1 MNLKHMSEIAIQRRI
16 LAYLVLLAGHF
27 FYCYNFVIIDYV
39 RPFIVESYDGL
50 TLAHTAQFYTWQSL
64 GALLG
69 ALVSAKLAG
78 KRGLILVTLLNGLA
92 TMVNIAMTDYV
103 SWAIARFVIG
113 FSLGGYFTIAFTVMT
128 GLFPGSI
135 RGKLSAFMSSMF
147 SVVLIFMGFYAA
159 YLSSVD
165 APWQNLMI
173 LGGLP
178 PVVIAGLMA
187 LVIPS
192 EKSVVAYGSEKAAES
207 KDSDAEAEKKGS
219 WGEMFNSKYRRITIT
234 CLLLSGLNFYGFQFF
249 SGFVTTYLSTV
260 RMFDAA
266 TVGLIFSIA
275 AFGNLFGGWLWG
287 AISDKWGRKVNAF
300 GFILAGVMSASF
312 FVAPSNVEI
321 LGINLLA
328 ILGLLYNFGLAS
340 SLVWGAYFIELF
352 PARLKGYGAALFHGG
367 RIIGMWAP
375 MILVFIQARTSLET
389 AMWGSPI
396 IWLIAAGAWFTLPET
411 VKKGLFSKEKNSD
424 NLATEK

>member
-1 MNLKHMSEIAIQRRI
+1 M
-16 LAYLVLLAGHF
+16 
-27 FYCYNFVIIDYV
+27 
-39 RPFIVESYDGL
+39 
-50 TLAHTAQFYTWQSL
+50 
-64 GALLG
+64 
-69 ALVSAKLAG
+69 
-78 KRGLILVTLLNGLA
+78 
-92 TMVNIAMTDYV
+92 
-103 SWAIARFVIG
+103 
-113 FSLGGYFTIAFTVMT
+113 
-128 GLFPGSI
+128 
-135 RGKLSAFMSSMF
+135 
-147 SVVLIFMGFYAA
+147 
-159 YLSSVD
+159 
-165 APWQNLMI
+165 
-173 LGGLP
+173 
-178 PVVIAGLMA
+178 
-187 LVIPS
+187 
-192 EKSVVAYGSEKAAES
+192 
-207 KDSDAEAEKKGS
+207 
-219 WGEMFNSKYRRITIT
+219 
-234 CLLLSGLNFYGFQFF
+234 LSGLNFYGFQFF

-260 RMFDAA
+260 RMFDAQ

-375 MILVFIQARTSLET
+375 MVLVFIQTRTSLET

-396 IWLIAAGAWFTLPET
+396 IWLIAAGVWFTLPET
-411 VKKGLFSKEKNSD
+411 VKKGLFSKEKTSD
-424 NLATEK
+424 KLATEK